1 MDAIIEQVRNDPQRR
16 IPKKLQDQP
25 ELFQGLELYYRAF
38 SHLNSC
44 RPAGFSG
51 AYPIPWT
58 AIKSYA
64 DTWGFDDEQ
73 FELLEYYVSKMDG
86 VYLKW
91 AENQNGKS
99 EDKAPNPG
107 RKFGT

>member
-1 MDAIIEQVRNDPQRR
+1 MRNDPQHRL
-16 IPKKLQDQP
+16 PKALRDQP
-25 ELFQGLELYYRAF
+25 ELFQGLELYWRAF
-38 SHLNSC
+38 CHLNSC

-58 AIKSYA
+58 ALKSYS

-91 AENQNGKS
+91 AEKQNGNTDGKTP
-99 EDKAPNPG
+99 APG